1 MHPVLFTIPF
11 IEKDIHTYGVMI
23 ALAAMLVAH
32 FSTRLATKKNLP
44 PELFNDLVFWVLLIG
59 IIGARLEYMR
69 VSWDQFEGNLGQGFK
84 IWEGGLVFYGGMISG
99 LVAYWAVC
107 KAKKVP
113 MLTTVDIVVPYI
125 PFGHALGRLG
135 CFAAGCCYGMPAG
148 ESVNIRSWTF
158 TPPTIV
164 PVTFPD
170 GSIAPANIALHPA
183 QIYEAIFLT
192 LLGFFLL
199 WLRRRQKF
207 NGQML
212 LAYLSIYPILR
223 SINEFFR
230 GDGERG
236 FFMEETL
243 GQTISNAQFIS
254 LLVVA
259 GAVVGWKIL
268 GARAKRSSQ

>member
-32 FSTRLATKKNLP
+32 FSTKLATKKGLP

-69 VSWDQFEGNLGQGFK
+69 VSWEQFEGNLGQGFK
-84 IWEGGLVFYGGMISG
+84 IWEGGLVFYGGLITG
-99 LVAYWAVC
+99 LFAYWGVC

-135 CFAAGCCYGMPAG
+135 CYAAGCCYGRPAD
-148 ESVNIRSWTF
+148 VDWA
-158 TPPTIV
+158 
-164 PVTFPD
+164 VTFPE
-170 GSIAPANIALHPA
+170 GSIAPHDIALHPA
-183 QIYEAIFLT
+183 QLYEAVFLT

-199 WLRRRQKF
+199 WLRKRQKF

-212 LAYLSIYPILR
+212 LAYMSIYPILR
-223 SINEFFR
+223 SINETFR

-254 LLVVA
+254 LVV
-259 GAVVGWKIL
+259 VVGALLGWKVL
-268 GARAKRSSQ
+268 GARAKRSNQ